1 MSRTERPRHKP
12 KHPDDDLTE
21 DERAV
26 EPPELDPEDEVER
39 AAMESFPASDPPSF
53 TPSHAGK
60 PDKRPIPKEERDPN
74 D

>member
-1 MSRTERPRHKP
+1 MSRTQRPRHKP
-12 KHPDDDLTE
+12 EHPDDDLTQE
-21 DERAV
+21 ERAN
-26 EPPELDPEDEVER
+26 EPPDLDPEDEVER

>member
-1 MSRTERPRHKP
+1 MSRTKRPRQAP
-12 KHPDDDLTE
+12 STGDDDLTKE
-21 DERAV
+21 ERAM
-26 EPPELDPEDEVER
+26 EPPDGDPEDEVER

-53 TPSHAGK
+53 TPSRAGK

>member
-1 MSRTERPRHKP
+1 MSRTKRTRQDPNDR
-12 KHPDDDLTE
+12 DDDLTE
-21 DERAV
+21 DERAI
-26 EPPELDPEDEVER
+26 EPPQLDPEDEVER

-60 PDKRPIPKEERDPN
+60 PDKRPIPKDERDPN